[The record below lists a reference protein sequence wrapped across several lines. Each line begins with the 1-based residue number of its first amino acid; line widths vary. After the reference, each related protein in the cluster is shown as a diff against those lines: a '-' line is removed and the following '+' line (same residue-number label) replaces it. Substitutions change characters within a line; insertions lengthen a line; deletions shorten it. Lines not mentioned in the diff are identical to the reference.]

1 MVVLV
6 CRGVGRRR
14 VYGQKRGASITLWKN
29 PAFSEFTFAV
39 DKDAAINSLGGGT
52 AVVDGGK
59 FADLA
64 VSSWLHGRGIGK
76 RGEERVRIQ
85 LHCEKWQNPDRN
97 KYSPQKGDRMRRRK
111 SLAAMALCAV
121 VITMVCCGSLKSAG
135 VSGGDV

>member
-1 MVVLV
+1 MPGGWEEEGIWSEEGSINYTMEKSRFFRIYL
-6 CRGVGRRR
+6 CS
-14 VYGQKRGASITLWKN
+14 GQRCSNQL
-29 PAFSEFTFAV
+29 S
-39 DKDAAINSLGGGT
+39 GGGT

-97 KYSPQKGDRMRRRK
+97 KYSPQKGDRMRRQK
-111 SLAAMALCAV
+111 SLAAMALCAM
-121 VITMVCCGSLKSAG
+121 VITMVSCGSLKSAG

>member
-1 MVVLV
+1 M
-6 CRGVGRRR
+6 
-14 VYGQKRGASITLWKN
+14 QQSTLWAGEQQWLMEAN
-29 PAFSEFTFAV
+29 LR
-39 DKDAAINSLGGGT
+39 IWQCLLGSTGEE
-52 AVVDGGK
+52 
-59 FADLA
+59 LE
-64 VSSWLHGRGIGK
+64 K

>member
-1 MVVLV
+1 MVR
-6 CRGVGRRR
+6 RGEHQLH
-14 VYGQKRGASITLWKN
+14 YGKIPLFPNLPLQWTKMQQSTLW
-29 PAFSEFTFAV
+29 
-39 DKDAAINSLGGGT
+39 GGT

-111 SLAAMALCAV
+111 SKAAMALCAV